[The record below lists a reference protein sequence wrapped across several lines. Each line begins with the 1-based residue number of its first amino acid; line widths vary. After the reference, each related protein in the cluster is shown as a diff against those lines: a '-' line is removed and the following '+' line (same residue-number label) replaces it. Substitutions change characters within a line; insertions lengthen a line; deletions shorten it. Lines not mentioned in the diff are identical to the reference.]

1 MRISHPAPPS
11 CHTEVERPL
20 PFLSA
25 MTVSKKPIESI
36 DSPGSISRRSFI
48 QRSGATAAVVAAP
61 LVIPSRLLGK
71 SAPSNRVRVGHIGA
85 GRIAQGHDMVGVA
98 GASDLADVLAVADL
112 DSRRAASGKT
122 RVERLFSARSAP
134 APTISVY
141 QDYKELLARPD
152 IDAVT
157 ISLPDHQH
165 AEVALRAL
173 YAGKDVYLQ
182 KPFTMT
188 HAEGIILR
196 DAVART
202 GRILQVGSQQRS
214 WGPNEQFRKA
224 VEFVRSGRV
233 GQLRR
238 VEIGLPIDPT
248 APDNPPQPVPP
259 NLNYDMWLGPTP
271 EVYYTEQRVHPQGTG
286 RGGGPDVQSRPGWL
300 RNENYSLGMITG
312 WGAHHFDTAHW
323 GMDMELTG
331 PTRIEGRGEFPP
343 KERIWNVHGKY
354 HIELTYPGN
363 VIMTVSDEL
372 PNGIKWIG
380 DDGWIFV
387 SRDASQ
393 TASDPSGRATSLKS
407 LDASDP
413 RLLDPNNVKVQLPH
427 SLSHHRNWLE
437 CVQSRKTPLAPA
449 PIAHRS
455 NTACILSWVAMKLNR
470 PLTWDPKAEKFVN
483 DAEAN
488 AMLSRPER
496 GPYGATRLAQ
506 TKTAKR

>member
-1 MRISHPAPPS
+1 MTKPS
-11 CHTEVERPL
+11 DTN
-20 PFLSA
+20 
-25 MTVSKKPIESI
+25 
-36 DSPGSISRRSFI
+36 DSISRRTFI
-48 QRSGATAAVVAAP
+48 QRTGATAAIVAAP
-61 LVIPSRLLGK
+61 MIIPARLLGAN
-71 SAPSNRVRVGHIGA
+71 APSNRVRVGHIGA

-98 GASDLADVLAVADL
+98 GSDLADVLAVADL

-122 RVERLFSARSAP
+122 RVERLFAARNAP
-134 APTISVY
+134 PQKIDVY
-141 QDYKELLARPD
+141 TDYKQLLARAD

-173 YAGKDVYLQ
+173 RAGKDVYLQ

-188 HAEGIILR
+188 HAEGVMLR
-196 DAVART
+196 DAVAKS

-248 APDNPPQPVPP
+248 APDEPQQPVPA

-271 EVYYTEQRVHPQGTG
+271 EAFYTEQRVHPQKVLANGE
-286 RGGGPDVQSRPGWL
+286 PDVQSRPGWL

-323 GMDMELTG
+323 GMNMELGG
-331 PTRIEGRGEFPP
+331 PSKIEGRGEFPP
-343 KERIWNVHGKY
+343 HDRIWNVHGKY

-372 PNGIKWIG
+372 PNGIKFIG
-380 DDGWIFV
+380 DEGWIFV

-393 TASDPSGRATSLKS
+393 TASDPSGRTTSLKS

-413 RLLDPNNVKVQLPH
+413 KLLDPNGVTVQMPH

-437 CVQSRKTPLAPA
+437 CVKSRQQPLAPA
-449 PIAHRS
+449 PVAHRA
-455 NTACILSWVAMKLNR
+455 NAACIVSWIAMKLQR
-470 PLTWDPKAEKFVN
+470 PLTWDAKAERFVN

-488 AMLSRPER
+488 AMLTRPER
-496 GPYGATRLAQ
+496 AGYGALTLAR
-506 TKTAKR
+506 TFSKV

>member
-1 MRISHPAPPS
+1 
-11 CHTEVERPL
+11 
-20 PFLSA
+20 
-25 MTVSKKPIESI
+25 MTKPNETN
-36 DSPGSISRRSFI
+36 DAISRRTFI
-48 QRSGATAAVVAAP
+48 QRTGMTAAVVAAP
-61 LVIPSRLLGK
+61 MIIPARLLGAN
-71 SAPSNRVRVGHIGA
+71 APSNRVRVGHIGA

-98 GASDLADVLAVADL
+98 GSDLADVLAVADL

-122 RVERLFSARSAP
+122 RVERLFAARNAP
-134 APTISVY
+134 PQKIDVY
-141 QDYKELLARPD
+141 ADYKQLLARSD

-173 YAGKDVYLQ
+173 RAGKDVYLQ

-188 HAEGIILR
+188 HAEGVMLR
-196 DAVART
+196 DAVAKS

-248 APDNPPQPVPP
+248 APDEPQQPVPS

-271 EVYYTEQRVHPQGTG
+271 EVFYTEQRVHPQGTG
-286 RGGGPDVQSRPGWL
+286 RDGGPDVQSRPGWL

-323 GMDMELTG
+323 GMNMELTG
-331 PTRIEGRGEFPP
+331 PSKIEGRGEFPP
-343 KERIWNVHGKY
+343 HDRIWNVHGKY

-372 PNGIKWIG
+372 PNGIKFIG

-413 RLLDPNNVKVQLPH
+413 KLLDPNGVTVQMPH

-437 CVQSRKTPLAPA
+437 CVKSRQQPLAPA
-449 PIAHRS
+449 PIAHRA
-455 NTACILSWVAMKLNR
+455 NAACIVSWIAMKLQR
-470 PLTWDPKAEKFVN
+470 PLTWDAKAERFVN

-488 AMLSRPER
+488 AMLTRPER
-496 GPYGATRLAQ
+496 AGYGALSLAR
-506 TKTAKR
+506 TFSKI

>member
-1 MRISHPAPPS
+1 
-11 CHTEVERPL
+11 
-20 PFLSA
+20 
-25 MTVSKKPIESI
+25 MTKPI
-36 DSPGSISRRSFI
+36 DSAISRRTFI
-48 QRSGATAAVVAAP
+48 QRTGVTVAAVAAP
-61 LVIPSRLLGK
+61 MIIPARLLGAN
-71 SAPSNRVRVGHIGA
+71 APSNRVRVGHIGA

-98 GASDLADVLAVADL
+98 GSDLADVLAVADL

-122 RVERLFSARSAP
+122 RVERLFAARNAP
-134 APTISVY
+134 PQKIDVY
-141 QDYKELLARPD
+141 TDYKQLLARSD

-173 YAGKDVYLQ
+173 RAGKDVYLQ

-188 HAEGIILR
+188 HAEGVMLR
-196 DAVART
+196 DAVAKS

-233 GQLRR
+233 GQL
-238 VEIGLPIDPT
+238 
-248 APDNPPQPVPP
+248 Q
-259 NLNYDMWLGPTP
+259 
-271 EVYYTEQRVHPQGTG
+271 
-286 RGGGPDVQSRPGWL
+286 

-323 GMDMELTG
+323 GMNTELTG
-331 PTRIEGRGEFPP
+331 PSKIEGRGEFPP
-343 KERIWNVHGKY
+343 HDRIWNVHGKY

-372 PNGIKWIG
+372 PNGIKFVG
-380 DDGWIFV
+380 TDGWIFV

-393 TASDPSGRATSLKS
+393 TASDPSGRTTSLKS

-413 RLLDPNNVKVQLPH
+413 KLLDPNGVTVQMPH
-427 SLSHHRNWLE
+427 SLSHHKNWLE
-437 CVQSRKTPLAPA
+437 CVKSRATPLAPA
-449 PIAHRS
+449 PIAHRA
-455 NTACILSWVAMKLNR
+455 NAACIVSWIAMKLQR
-470 PLTWDPKAEKFVN
+470 PLTWDAKAERFVN

-488 AMLSRPER
+488 AMLTRPER
-496 GPYGATRLAQ
+496 AGYGALTLAR
-506 TKTAKR
+506 TFSKV

>member
-1 MRISHPAPPS
+1 
-11 CHTEVERPL
+11 
-20 PFLSA
+20 
-25 MTVSKKPIESI
+25 MTKPNETS
-36 DSPGSISRRSFI
+36 DSISRRAFI
-48 QRSGATAAVVAAP
+48 QRTGATAAAVAAP
-61 LVIPSRLLGK
+61 MIIPARLLGAN
-71 SAPSNRVRVGHIGA
+71 APSNRVRVGHIGA

-98 GASDLADVLAVADL
+98 GSDLADVLAVADL

-122 RVERLFSARSAP
+122 RVERLFAARNAP
-134 APTISVY
+134 PQKIDVY
-141 QDYKELLARPD
+141 TDYKQLLARSD

-173 YAGKDVYLQ
+173 RAGKDVYLQ

-188 HAEGIILR
+188 HAEGVMLR
-196 DAVART
+196 DAVAKS

-248 APDNPPQPVPP
+248 APDEPQQPVPA

-271 EVYYTEQRVHPQGTG
+271 EVFYTEQRVHPQGTG
-286 RGGGPDVQSRPGWL
+286 RDGGPDVQSRPGWL

-331 PTRIEGRGEFPP
+331 PSKIEGRGEFPP
-343 KERIWNVHGKY
+343 HDRIWNVHGKY

-372 PNGIKWIG
+372 PNGIKFVG
-380 DDGWIFV
+380 TDGWIFV

-393 TASDPSGRATSLKS
+393 TASDPSGRTTSLKS

-413 RLLDPNNVKVQLPH
+413 KLLDPNGVTVQMPH
-427 SLSHHRNWLE
+427 SLSHHKNWLE
-437 CVQSRKTPLAPA
+437 CVKSRQQPLAPA
-449 PIAHRS
+449 PVAHRA
-455 NTACILSWVAMKLNR
+455 NAACIVSWIAMKLQR
-470 PLTWDPKAEKFVN
+470 PLTWDAKAERFVN

-488 AMLSRPER
+488 AMLTRPER
-496 GPYGATRLAQ
+496 AGYGALTLAR
-506 TKTAKR
+506 TFSKI

>member
-1 MRISHPAPPS
+1 M
-11 CHTEVERPL
+11 TEP
-20 PFLSA
+20 
-25 MTVSKKPIESI
+25 I
-36 DSPGSISRRSFI
+36 DSSISRRAFI
-48 QRSGATAAVVAAP
+48 IRTGATAAAVTAP
-61 LVIPSRLLGK
+61 MIIPARLLGAN
-71 SAPSNRVRVGHIGA
+71 APSNRVRVGHIGA

-98 GASDLADVLAVADL
+98 GSDLADVLAVADL

-122 RVERLFSARSAP
+122 RVERLFAARNAP
-134 APTISVY
+134 PQKIDVY
-141 QDYKELLARPD
+141 SDYKQLLARAD

-173 YAGKDVYLQ
+173 RAGKDVYLQ

-188 HAEGIILR
+188 HAEGVMLR
-196 DAVART
+196 DAVAKS

-233 GQLRR
+233 GNLRR

-248 APDNPPQPVPP
+248 APDEPQQPVPS

-271 EVYYTEQRVHPQGTG
+271 EVFYTEQRVHPQKLLPNGE
-286 RGGGPDVQSRPGWL
+286 PDVQSRPGWL

-323 GMDMELTG
+323 GMNMELTG
-331 PTRIEGRGEFPP
+331 PSKIEGRGEFPP
-343 KERIWNVHGKY
+343 HDRIWNVHGKY

-372 PNGIKWIG
+372 PNGIKFIG
-380 DDGWIFV
+380 DEGWIFV

-393 TASDPSGRATSLKS
+393 TASDPSGRTTSLKS

-413 RLLDPNNVKVQLPH
+413 KLLDPNGVTVQMPH

-437 CVQSRKTPLAPA
+437 CVKSRATPLAPA
-449 PIAHRS
+449 PIAHRA
-455 NTACILSWVAMKLNR
+455 NTACIVSWIAMKLNR
-470 PLTWDPKAEKFVN
+470 PLTWDAKAERFVG

-488 AMLSRPER
+488 TMLSRPER
-496 GPYGATRLAQ
+496 AGYGALTLA
-506 TKTAKR
+506 KTLSKV